1 MKFNSR
7 YKGSIERVKDS
18 GDEKT
23 NELIGKMV
31 LLSQKIQKY
40 LTDSKIETLDDLLF
54 IRYKLES
61 IRNFVNEQSSNN
73 FSSGVETIIKNF
85 YYNDGDVN
93 RGAEYASKEQNL
105 DKDIKAVNLME
116 RYIDSI
122 LR

>member
-1 MKFNSR
+1 
-7 YKGSIERVKDS
+7 
-18 GDEKT
+18 
-23 NELIGKMV
+23 MV
-31 LLSQKIQKY
+31 LLSQKIQNY
-40 LTDSKIETLDDLLF
+40 LTNSKIETLDDLLF

-93 RGAEYASKEQNL
+93 RGAEYASREQNL